1 MSLEPVTKKLIET
14 AIKSLSDKQIGLLE
28 QWINNWTFYIE
39 KEAKFQPHR
48 NIKYNAGDIVTVCFG
63 YNVGSEQGGNR
74 PAVVIEDNNLSDK
87 TVMIVPLASIH
98 PESKGR
104 TISNS
109 NVYLG
114 ELREFNVAAN
124 KEEGTETKALVNQMR
139 AISKLRIIQPSKP
152 HHKVI
157 RLGNDNLKMYC
168 VIIHLE
174 IKNSGFKA
182 HKKDFDK

>member
-1 MSLEPVTKKLIET
+1 MSLEPTTKRLIET
-14 AIKSLSDKQIGLLE
+14 ATKNLNKKQIGLLE

-39 KEAKFQPHR
+39 KESKFQPHR

-98 PESKGR
+98 PESKER
-104 TISNS
+104 TIPNS

-124 KEEGTETKALVNQMR
+124 KEEGTESA
-139 AISKLRIIQPSKP
+139 S
-152 HHKVI
+152 
-157 RLGNDNLKMYC
+157 
-168 VIIHLE
+168 
-174 IKNSGFKA
+174 
-182 HKKDFDK
+182 